1 MGESLNVE
9 RIRDFLVRQWPMAHP
24 IQHPMGEL
32 DEYVKNRYADMLC
45 VFAQYEN
52 RGTEA
57 AANFIQR
64 LMAGAGMSEP
74 VTEHIKNAMELTV
87 EGFDEFLTLCRENDL
102 SDGLLLDGML
112 IACAGGPP
120 GKKQLEFLA
129 ELAEILMV
137 EKSRLKYLSQMAR
150 AILEQDQEG
159 YYALCQELPEC
170 FRMALIERAVP
181 YLKEFISGILV
192 DTPEML
198 WLYARE
204 KSNFDLSDFSKL
216 NISHDT
222 VLLEHLTVK
231 SADLY
236 TINFAG
242 SCQKIELRECSFRNC
257 RLQFFNVSKL
267 TINNCEFTASD
278 SIPVGFVIRVPS
290 WRCENFYMN
299 GCYMHDIYLGRGS
312 GRGDRTALISV
323 GKENKNCEFKA
334 SDSSFENI
342 KLPPSAHT
350 SSLFFCVEPSKARLS
365 KCRFAKCN
373 VNNTNPIFSGDWII
387 EKDQNCE
394 FQDCWPLKG

>member
-57 AANFIQR
+57 AVNFIQR

-204 KSNFDLSDFSKL
+204 KSDFDLSNFSKL
-216 NISHDT
+216 RIPHDT
-222 VLLEHLTVK
+222 VLLEHLTLTLAELCNIDF
-231 SADLY
+231 S
-236 TINFAG
+236 N
-242 SCQKIELRECSFRNC
+242 SCQRAELRECDFRNC
-257 RLQFFNVSKL
+257 TLRFFNVSKI
-267 TINNCEFTASD
+267 TINNCEFAASHG
-278 SIPVGFVIRVPS
+278 IPVKFIINIRS
-290 WRCENFYMN
+290 QKCENLYMN
-299 GCYMHDIYLGRGS
+299 GCHMHNIYLDRGNKI
-312 GRGDRTALISV
+312 DKTALIRV
-323 GKENKNCEFKA
+323 EEENENFEFKA
-334 SDSSFENI
+334 GDSRFENI
-342 KLPPSAHT
+342 KLPPVAYT
-350 SSLFFCVEPSKARLS
+350 SSLFFCVKHSKAHLS
-365 KCRFAKCN
+365 KCRFTKCN
-373 VNNTNPIFSGDWII
+373 VNNTNPIFSGDWSI
-387 EKDQNCE
+387 EKNQNCE